1 MVDERTYTRQS
12 YPKIV
17 IDPATSGMFRFS
29 TLKPLSGRPHS
40 IAEWDRNG
48 KSLITEYFRNAIIE
62 LAGQGAG
69 DTRGLIELLKDPAS
83 VRFEYKCLPLDG
95 ISLSPAQL
103 IADMNTTVA
112 AAPTTPKALVY
123 GICITLA
130 CDSLTTAYRR
140 FLIDCG
146 LISSSGIKYSAER
159 AFTSGSSGR
168 YVYVQGSA
176 LSPVAQ
182 SIITAV
188 LPPPCTP
195 PMDSLTADTVHPNK
209 PLHSAKFAGRLSS
222 PKCRPP
228 PSSSPSS
235 LAAAK
240 QAILQFQHDLRMLH
254 GNDTVST
261 SFDTAASRLVV
272 TDMCPMVP
280 VSGAG
285 EGTTLD
291 PASGLWEGNAFG
303 AGEGLIP
310 HFGTGE
316 GHSPNFGVGE
326 GQFPASASFA
336 GEGIT
341 APAVSGKGCSLSSDA
356 TLPISDCS
364 DFQ

>member
-1 MVDERTYTRQS
+1 MR
-12 YPKIV
+12 
-17 IDPATSGMFRFS
+17 
-29 TLKPLSGRPHS
+29 
-40 IAEWDRNG
+40 
-48 KSLITEYFRNAIIE
+48 
-62 LAGQGAG
+62 
-69 DTRGLIELLKDPAS
+69 
-83 VRFEYKCLPLDG
+83 
-95 ISLSPAQL
+95 
-103 IADMNTTVA
+103 
-112 AAPTTPKALVY
+112 
-123 GICITLA
+123 
-130 CDSLTTAYRR
+130 
-140 FLIDCG
+140 
-146 LISSSGIKYSAER
+146 
-159 AFTSGSSGR
+159 
-168 YVYVQGSA
+168 
-176 LSPVAQ
+176 
-182 SIITAV
+182 
-188 LPPPCTP
+188 PPPCAP
-195 PMDSLTADTVHPNK
+195 PMDSLTADMVHPHK
-209 PLHSAKFAGRLSS
+209 PLHSAKFAGCLSN
-222 PKCRPP
+222 PKCQPP

-254 GNDTVST
+254 GNGTLST
-261 SFDTAASRLVV
+261 SFDTAASHLVV
-272 TDMCPMVP
+272 TDTTADTRNSFPVPRPSTKESITTWDDANVTPSMCPMVP

-316 GHSPNFGVGE
+316 GHSPNCGVGE